1 MTKLLDDVS
10 IRDRL
15 DQLDGWTRDGS
26 VIRKTYTLESF
37 PEAVAFVNRIAE
49 LAERADHHPDIDIR
63 YDRVGCALSTHSE
76 GGLTRKDFD
85 LAREI
90 DDAR

>member
-1 MTKLLDDVS
+1 MALLDEAE
-10 IRDRL
+10 IRTRL
-15 DQLDGWTRDGS
+15 DALDGWTRDGDA
-26 VIRKTYTLESF
+26 IRKTYTLDSF
-37 PEAVAFVNRIAE
+37 AEAVAFVNRIAE

-85 LAREI
+85 LARQL
-90 DDAR
+90 DAAR